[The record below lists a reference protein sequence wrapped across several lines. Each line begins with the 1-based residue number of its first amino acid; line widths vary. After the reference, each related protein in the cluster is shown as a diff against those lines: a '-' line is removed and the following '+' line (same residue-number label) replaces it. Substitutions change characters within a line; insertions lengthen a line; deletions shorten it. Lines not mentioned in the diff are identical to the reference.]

1 MKVYMEIPGQ
11 QGKKMTPPL
20 VNTFICF
27 SWKVGWPWHLGEWR
41 LEMWSSTPQCWEPCS
56 TVLGAALSSSTTL
69 MPPAKEQWI
78 SGLEVPFKRLD
89 SGVQLQGV
97 GEKAMFLI
105 LDLASM
111 YYGETHRYHI
121 QATSRK
127 QYKALIEIIALSN
140 GYSALTT
147 RFKHPCLQSPSPILQ
162 PWSLCPCPCSL
173 GFLPQYPVLSFLF

>member
-1 MKVYMEIPGQ
+1 
-11 QGKKMTPPL
+11 MTLPL

-27 SWKVGWPWHLGEWR
+27 SWKVGWLWHLGEWR
-41 LEMWSSTPQCWEPCS
+41 LEMWSSTLQCWEPCS

-78 SGLEVPFKRLD
+78 SGLEMPFKRLD

-97 GEKAMFLI
+97 GEKAMFLF
-105 LDLASM
+105 LYLASM

-127 QYKALIEIIALSN
+127 QYRALIEIIALSN
-140 GYSALTT
+140 GYSAFMT

-162 PWSLCPCPCSL
+162 PWSLCPCPLLTGVSATVPCIIL
-173 GFLPQYPVLSFLF
+173 PFLKTARE